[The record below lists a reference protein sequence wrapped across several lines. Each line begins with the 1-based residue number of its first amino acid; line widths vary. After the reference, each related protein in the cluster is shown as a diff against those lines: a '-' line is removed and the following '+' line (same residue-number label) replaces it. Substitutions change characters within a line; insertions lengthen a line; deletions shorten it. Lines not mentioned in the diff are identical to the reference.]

1 MYIVANDYINN
12 FQQRKCTCETIQHI
26 FQDNIYINN
35 WLLFEIAINAKHS
48 TERCKCTIT
57 TRLHSIKR
65 VETNTDFIRPKTS
78 E

>member
-12 FQQRKCTCETIQHI
+12 LQQRKCTCETILHI

-48 TERCKCTIT
+48 TKSANAPLQHAYIA
-57 TRLHSIKR
+57 IN
-65 VETNTDFIRPKTS
+65 V
-78 E
+78 